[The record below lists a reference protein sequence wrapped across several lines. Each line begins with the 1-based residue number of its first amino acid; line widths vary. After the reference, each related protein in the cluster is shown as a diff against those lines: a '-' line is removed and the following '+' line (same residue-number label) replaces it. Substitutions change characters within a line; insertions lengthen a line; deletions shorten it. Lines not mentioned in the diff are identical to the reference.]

1 MLFEEGHHQHGW
13 HLGREYL
20 INDAGYITAAHGPA
34 AHGSVKNFATST
46 PPATLV
52 TASHSHLAIDLVWD
66 ASVGSAP
73 SGFEQ
78 AVIDAA
84 TLYVSEFTGG
94 TIGGGTEVINIH
106 VGWGEINGQRL
117 SSGALGESE
126 SYGYLTN
133 YATVASALG
142 AAGYS
147 FDASNEPTKAHFFLT
162 SAQAKD
168 YGLVNG
174 TAGATDG
181 FVGFATLQKGGYSWN
196 LTASTGTSNTG
207 TGANQYD
214 LEAVAWHELSEV
226 MGRIGMEGQHF
237 YGKATYTPLDLFNFT
252 SEGVLALS
260 PSGGYFSL
268 DNGKTSLGV
277 FNNAKNGGDIAD
289 WASTTSIGQSATI
302 GNVVDKQAVQIDYDA
317 YDAFAFYG
325 TNGDVSLSD
334 LAVDSALGYDSLSAA
349 EKFVV

>member
-1 MLFEEGHHQHGW
+1 MLFEEGHHEDGW

-20 INDAGYITAAHGPA
+20 INDTGYITAAHGPA
-34 AHGSVKNFATST
+34 THRSIKNFGSST

-52 TASHSHLAIDLVWD
+52 TASHSNLAIDLIWD
-66 ASVGSAP
+66 ASVASAP

-84 TLYVSEFTGG
+84 MLYVDEFTGG
-94 TIGGGTEVINIH
+94 TIAGGTEVINIH
-106 VGWGEINGQRL
+106 VGWGEINGHAL
-117 SSGALGESE
+117 SPSALGESE
-126 SYGYLTN
+126 SSGYLTN
-133 YATVASALG
+133 YATVTGALG

-147 FDASNEPTKAHFFLT
+147 FSALNEPTGAQFFLT

-168 YGLVNG
+168 YGLINA
-174 TAGATDG
+174 TASATDG

-196 LTASTGTSNTG
+196 FTASTGRSNTG

-214 LEAVAWHELSEV
+214 LEAVAWHEISEV
-226 MGRIGMEGQHF
+226 LGRIGMEGQHF
-237 YGKATYTPLDLFNFT
+237 YGKATYTPLDLFNFA
-252 SEGVLALS
+252 SEGVLARS

-277 FNNAKNGGDIAD
+277 FNAINGGDIAD
-289 WASTTSIGQSATI
+289 WASSTSIGQSVTI
-302 GNVVDKQAVQIDYDA
+302 GNVVDKQGVQIDYDA

-325 TNGDVSLSD
+325 VNGDVSLSD
-334 LAVDSALGYDSLSAA
+334 LALDSSIGFDSFSAA
-349 EKFVV
+349 EKFVA